1 LRSLQLRANFRCDG
15 ISIKPYAPKYV
26 VTRVVL
32 KKFGGQ
38 SEFVNGGIDARC
50 SQVLSNSGADAPD
63 TNSVLNAHNDS
74 VVSRHVNNCLRD
86 GDYPARINDGDAES
100 VLRQF
105 LSNRKG
111 QWREGPDGHEQ
122 DVRARVL
129 VQNVNPI
136 LRSS

>member
-105 LSNRKG
+105 LSNRKRKWCKG
-111 QWREGPDGHEQ
+111 SDGHEQ